1 MASSNAAEFV
11 VALCFVA
18 LGCKSRDQRARVAAR
33 DAPTHAEVDPDQ
45 DDDEDDDRD
54 NYWRAQIA
62 IVGRGAV
69 KTTVEAFDCMRDSRD
84 PPRGECGPKLVR
96 FKELSPPLMRAIAAR
111 GSSFHHWEA
120 IVHEP
125 DGTTRARIGPLP
137 DGPVYIDGFGYRD
150 TGELE
155 TVTAVFV
162 DTPNR

>member
-84 PPRGECGPKLVR
+84 PPRGECGPKLVLHR
-96 FKELSPPLMRAIAAR
+96 RVRLSRYR
-111 GSSFHHWEA
+111 
-120 IVHEP
+120 
-125 DGTTRARIGPLP
+125 RARDR
-137 DGPVYIDGFGYRD
+137 DGGVRRHAESLTIS
-150 TGELE
+150 
-155 TVTAVFV
+155 V
-162 DTPNR
+162 